1 MFAKLVAPKISFYHD
16 LKGTF
21 GIDFTKK
28 DGKTLVNQASLLLQ
42 RKSL

>member
-1 MFAKLVAPKISFYHD
+1 MWSRDCTNANFIGIMFAKLVAPKISFYHD

-28 DGKTLVNQASLLLQ
+28 DG
-42 RKSL
+42 